1 MPPTS
6 VVITEVPTISA
17 IDTDIEKSAAT
28 KVAIDEQKTKVKPC
42 PDIISQQCAK
52 ITLPPGYDKVTVQD
66 KELVIR
72 LEIYTDN
79 KPSK

>member
-28 KVAIDEQKTKVKPC
+28 KVANDEQKTEVKPC
-42 PDIISQQCAK
+42 PGIISQQWVK